1 MEVEAEVGA
10 QDVVAQ
16 QAHLLRL
23 GDGRFQAGDRQR
35 VLRADVDIALVAAG
49 GYGGDEHSLDDGVG
63 VALHDGAVH
72 EGAGVAFVAV
82 AHHILLPGGLETD
95 ALPLA
100 AGGEAAA
107 APGPGGRSRRSPCR
121 WPHRSFQ
128 TAPARRRSSRPG
140 RCTRRCPP
148 HRWCRSSPAPP
159 AAACDRRGSPRAWR
173 R

>member
-35 VLRADVDIALVAAG
+35 VLCADIDIALVAAG
-49 GYGGDEHSLDDGVG
+49 SHGGDEHSLDDGVG

-72 EGAGVAFVAV
+72 KGAWVAFVAKGT
-82 AHHILLPGGLETD
+82 IISSRW
-95 ALPLA
+95 
-100 AGGEAAA
+100 AGDGRSPTCGRRGSRRR
-107 APGPGGRSRRSPCR
+107 PGPGGRSRRSPCR

-140 RCTRRCPP
+140 RCTHQCPP